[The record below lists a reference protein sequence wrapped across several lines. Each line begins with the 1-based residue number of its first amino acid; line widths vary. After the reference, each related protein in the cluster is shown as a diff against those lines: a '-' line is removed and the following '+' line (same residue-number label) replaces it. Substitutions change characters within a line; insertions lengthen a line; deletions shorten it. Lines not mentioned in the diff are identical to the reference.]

1 MLLKL
6 HAVLRI
12 DYITGQLMNHFK
24 ELPFFSRAELLDFYR
39 QFEPEIKKTTF
50 EGRIYHLKAK
60 KLISSIDS
68 KRFSLSYKPRF
79 SPMLENQQKDIFSK
93 VEKQFHDVRC
103 CIWSTK
109 WMNEFMLHQPGR
121 FITVLEV
128 GDEAAEIV
136 FHFLQDNNIRNM
148 FFKPTAKEIENYI
161 SENFDSIVI
170 ESLVTKS
177 PLEVISNV
185 RVPSIEK
192 ILVDIFSDKNLYVVF
207 QGSELSFIFNSVF
220 KKYEIDFSKLFNYAK
235 RRGKDKEL
243 TAFIRSNTDIPK
255 YVLND

>member
-1 MLLKL
+1 MKL
-6 HAVLRI
+6 YAALRV
-12 DYITGQLMNHFK
+12 DYITGQLINHFK
-24 ELPFFSRAELLDFYR
+24 GQPFFTRADLHDFYQ

-79 SPMLENQQKDIFSK
+79 TPMLENRQKDIFTR
-93 VEKQFHDVRC
+93 VEKQFPDVRC

-121 FITVLEV
+121 FITILEV
-128 GDEAAEIV
+128 GNEAAENV

-148 FFKPTAKEIENYI
+148 FFKPVAKEIENYI
-161 SENFDSIVI
+161 SENFNSVVI
-170 ESLVTKS
+170 ESLVTKA
-177 PLEVISNV
+177 PLEVVSNV

-192 ILVDIFSDKNLYVVF
+192 VLVDIFSEKDLYVVF
-207 QGSELSFIFNSVF
+207 QGSELSFIFNSVY

-243 TAFIRSNTDIPK
+243 ATFIRSNTDIPK
-255 YVLND
+255 YVINCT

>member
-1 MLLKL
+1 
-6 HAVLRI
+6 LRI
-12 DYITGQLMNHFK
+12 DYITGQLINYFK
-24 ELPFFSRAELLDFYR
+24 GQPFFTRAELLEFYR

-79 SPMLENQQKDIFSK
+79 TPILENRQKDVFSR
-93 VEKQFHDVRC
+93 VEKQFPGVRC

-109 WMNEFMLHQPGR
+109 WINEFMLHQQGR
-121 FITVLEV
+121 FITILEV
-128 GDEAAEIV
+128 GNEAAENV

-148 FFKPTAKEIENYI
+148 FFKPVEKEIEYYI
-161 SENFDSIVI
+161 LENFDSVVI
-170 ESLVTKS
+170 ESLVTKA
-177 PLEVISNV
+177 PLEVVSNV

-192 ILVDIFSDKNLYVVF
+192 ILVDIFSDKELYIVF

-235 RRGKDKEL
+235 RRGKEKEL
-243 TAFIRSNTDIPK
+243 KEFITSKTDIPE
-255 YVLND
+255 YILND